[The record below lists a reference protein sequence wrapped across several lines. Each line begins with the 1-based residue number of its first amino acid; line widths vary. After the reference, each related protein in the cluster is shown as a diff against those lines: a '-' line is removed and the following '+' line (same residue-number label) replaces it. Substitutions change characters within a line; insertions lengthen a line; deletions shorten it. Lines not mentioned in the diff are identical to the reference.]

1 LHLRMLAIA
10 LLCESYQLPRA
21 ARPAH
26 RPVWTATGHPYRSR
40 TTLLSSTSNT
50 LLDAR
55 DSSAAAAAVGE
66 MPRPTYNDTWYAVAY
81 SHQLQADEL
90 FATRLWGEPLVLY
103 RDEDGEVVC
112 VRDVCPHRSAPL
124 SMGDV
129 KDGVL
134 RCFYHGWGYGAD
146 GKCVSVPT
154 MGSDASK
161 SPSGSDCNNFAT
173 VELDGMLWVWRGHV
187 LSADATKL
195 PRLCVAEDVLSVD
208 TTLDYGCAWANVIE
222 ASLESWNMASL
233 SSGSDAGGDVRFD
246 APNVVHRGTK
256 GGISEELHVVPI
268 APDRTRVMLR
278 QRFPKG
284 PTLSALLQ
292 LPGASSVINWMVQ
305 NWNYQVAQKDYAA
318 VLDRQGVAG
327 AVASDLV
334 QFFWKW
340 KEEAEATT
348 GQPYFSRWDGGQR
361 PRYGEQNDDGETGT
375 YGLKRSY
382 IKNNPAHAYA
392 PLGSPL
398 PTP

>member
-1 LHLRMLAIA
+1 MVITQA
-10 LLCESYQLPRA
+10 
-21 ARPAH
+21 
-26 RPVWTATGHPYRSR
+26 
-40 TTLLSSTSNT
+40 
-50 LLDAR
+50 
-55 DSSAAAAAVGE
+55 
-66 MPRPTYNDTWYAVAY
+66 MP
-81 SHQLQADEL
+81 
-90 FATRLWGEPLVLY
+90 
-103 RDEDGEVVC
+103 
-112 VRDVCPHRSAPL
+112 
-124 SMGDV
+124 
-129 KDGVL
+129 
-134 RCFYHGWGYGAD
+134 
-146 GKCVSVPT
+146 
-154 MGSDASK
+154 
-161 SPSGSDCNNFAT
+161 
-173 VELDGMLWVWRGHV
+173 
-187 LSADATKL
+187 
-195 PRLCVAEDVLSVD
+195 
-208 TTLDYGCAWANVIE
+208 
-222 ASLESWNMASL
+222 ASLL
-233 SSGSDAGGDVRFD
+233 Q
-246 APNVVHRGTK
+246 VVHRGTK

-348 GQPYFSRWDGGQR
+348 GQVHGSTASFLPSLPRTHTQPSSALSTPCALRWQPYFSRWDGGQR

-398 PTP
+398 PIP